1 MKGEIDTRDQSAH
14 DIALNQGFDII
25 CGLKGGKLSGGQ
37 KQRVAIAR
45 AVIRRPNILILD
57 EATSALDEESQRK
70 VQIAL
75 DNIMIGRT
83 CIVIAHRLT
92 TVEKCSRVV
101 VIEDGK
107 VVEEGKFNELQNHE
121 GGYFAKL

>member
-1 MKGEIDTRDQSAH
+1 
-14 DIALNQGFDII
+14 
-25 CGLKGGKLSGGQ
+25 
-37 KQRVAIAR
+37 
-45 AVIRRPNILILD
+45 
-57 EATSALDEESQRK
+57 
-70 VQIAL
+70 
-75 DNIMIGRT
+75 MIGRT

-121 GGYFAKL
+121 GGYFAKLKEGMKKNEMTEVNKRKNSKL